1 MDKAERLRDVS
12 RLWEEHRRAAFPAD
26 VRGAEPAG
34 VDLVLLDATVAGCVS
49 GWLDGGGSLDAER
62 GRILRDAV
70 TDLDR
75 VLPEI
80 PGADGPRYFRHLRRL
95 AVLVTAAPPGAAV
108 R

>member
-1 MDKAERLRDVS
+1 MDEAERLRNVS
-12 RLWEEHRRAAFPAD
+12 RLWEGHRRAAFPAD
-26 VRGAEPAG
+26 VRGAEPSG
-34 VDLVLLDATVAGCVS
+34 IDLVLLDATVAGCVS

-70 TDLDR
+70 RDLDR

-80 PGADGPRYFRHLRRL
+80 TGDDAPRYFRHLRRL
-95 AVLVTAAPPGAAV
+95 AVLVSAAPPGAAV

>member
-1 MDKAERLRDVS
+1 MDEAERLWDVS
-12 RLWEEHRRAAFPAD
+12 RLWEEHRRAVFPAD

-34 VDLVLLDATVAGCVS
+34 IDLVLLDATVVGCVS

-62 GRILRDAV
+62 GHILRDAV

-80 PGADGPRYFRHLRRL
+80 TCADGSRSFRHLRRP
-95 AVLVTAAPPGAAV
+95 AALVSAASPGAAV
-108 R
+108 G